1 MRLWDAL
8 VATASGVE
16 DEGSYDSPHSADNC
30 AARRAAAFRVTAE
43 ELGLPRPR
51 ESEPYGV
58 IIETDGPRGLST
70 LIAFANGDASLL
82 HQNGSGII
90 GRQNH
95 VHVVKQAKRLVAEA
109 SDLVS
114 VLTPAEKILSP
125 DPGAARIYFLTRGGL
140 VSAQVPTLEW
150 RIDTSPW
157 FNFLGVAEDLTSE
170 LRQYLLGDPDVVG
183 PPQAAGFLRSAAM
196 VVVIGGATYVAWLIP
211 IAWIRWPLVCIGLF
225 FTAAALF
232 VFYLLLAGGRDEM
245 DENLT

>member
-58 IIETDGPRGLST
+58 IIETDGPR
-70 LIAFANGDASLL
+70 
-82 HQNGSGII
+82 
-90 GRQNH
+90 
-95 VHVVKQAKRLVAEA
+95 
-109 SDLVS
+109 
-114 VLTPAEKILSP
+114 
-125 DPGAARIYFLTRGGL
+125 GAARIYFLTRGGL